1 MVDLNPPRF
10 HDNRCHLVQ
19 ARPGPMLSDILINSP
34 VMVGEDGVPIGMAGG
49 GSGFD
54 FSMDPMAADDP
65 ELAMVR
71 EGERERVNE
80 DFYLIFMPISL
91 NIVRP

>member
-1 MVDLNPPRF
+1 
-10 HDNRCHLVQ
+10 
-19 ARPGPMLSDILINSP
+19 
-34 VMVGEDGVPIGMAGG
+34 MVGEDGVPIGMTSG

-71 EGERERVNE
+71 ERESEWR
-80 DFYLIFMPISL
+80 FIL
-91 NIVRP
+91 NIYANFS

>member
-1 MVDLNPPRF
+1 
-10 HDNRCHLVQ
+10 
-19 ARPGPMLSDILINSP
+19 MLSDILINSP
-34 VMVGEDGVPIGMAGG
+34 VMVGEDGVPIGMTGG

-71 EGERERVNE
+71 ERERVNE
-80 DFYLIFMPISL
+80 DLYLIFMPISL

>member
-1 MVDLNPPRF
+1 
-10 HDNRCHLVQ
+10 
-19 ARPGPMLSDILINSP
+19 MLSDILINSP

-71 EGERERVNE
+71 ERE
-80 DFYLIFMPISL
+80 
-91 NIVRP
+91 